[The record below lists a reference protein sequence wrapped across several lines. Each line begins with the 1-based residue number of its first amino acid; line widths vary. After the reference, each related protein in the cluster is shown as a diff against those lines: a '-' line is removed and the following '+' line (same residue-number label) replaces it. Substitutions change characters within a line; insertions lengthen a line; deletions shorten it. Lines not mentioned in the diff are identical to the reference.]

1 MMIIRTLFD
10 VDDNEPRTYN
20 RNELS
25 NSEQRMLEIV
35 NCDRVHVSSTTVDN
49 HTSLTYSIL

>member
-10 VDDNEPRTYN
+10 VDENEPRTYN

-25 NSEQRMLEIV
+25 DSEQRMLEIV
-35 NCDRVHVSSTTVDN
+35 NCDRVHVSSATTDN